1 MTGSASTLPQLFAWE
16 AAKGMPS
23 GAGGAVM
30 DAAYDAAEEPATP
43 EAELARFHHL
53 CDQATR
59 WSEIALRKVGR
70 GLGLYADLLSQA
82 RGRGRDGAAMAEQ
95 AIRSA
100 LLILGDEP
108 FSTAPDQAFIQS
120 ARKTLLET
128 LHALRVASRVNDP
141 RVERRT
147 LRAGTAAAS
156 RAFIN
161 AWGFFGGGP
170 AEARATV
177 VAMRDPGA
185 TMSSFE

>member
-1 MTGSASTLPQLFAWE
+1 MPGSATTLPQLFTWE
-16 AAKGMPS
+16 AAKSMPP
-23 GAGGAVM
+23 GAGSAVM
-30 DAAYDAAEEPATP
+30 CAAYDAAEEPATP
-43 EAELARFHHL
+43 EVELARFHRL
-53 CDQATR
+53 GDQATW
-59 WSEIALRKVGR
+59 WSEIALRKVGS
-70 GLGLYADLLSQA
+70 GLGVYADLLSDA

-108 FSTAPDQAFIQS
+108 FSTVPDQAFIRA

-128 LHALRVASRVNDP
+128 LHALRVASRINDP
-141 RVERRT
+141 RAERRT

-161 AWGFFGGGP
+161 AWGFFGGAP

-177 VAMRDPGA
+177 AAMRA
-185 TMSSFE
+185 A